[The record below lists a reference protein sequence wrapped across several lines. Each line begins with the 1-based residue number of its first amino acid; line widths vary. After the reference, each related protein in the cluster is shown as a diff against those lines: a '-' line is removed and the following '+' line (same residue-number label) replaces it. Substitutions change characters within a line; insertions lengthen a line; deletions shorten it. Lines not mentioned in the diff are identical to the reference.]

1 MCLQADVIII
11 TKANCATPLTYY
23 QSLLLNLMV
32 FKALLVVIVV
42 VMWSIPKVLARV
54 QGRKPREV
62 FVVAVNAVR
71 RQSMV
76 MASAVA
82 RRVRG
87 SSGAAP
93 LASGQAAAGLISE
106 HNGSVLSV
114 GTAGVSANGSSSKH
128 VESCRE
134 VQKPKAP
141 LIDDKG
147 NVNWFRVFRVVSMV
161 LFIAYPSM
169 SVKIF
174 RLFRCRPV
182 SDCLWR
188 CTVA

>member
-1 MCLQADVIII
+1 M
-11 TKANCATPLTYY
+11 TYY

-87 SSGAAP
+87 S
-93 LASGQAAAGLISE
+93 
-106 HNGSVLSV
+106 GSKSTVVLS
-114 GTAGVSANGSSSKH
+114 AESDGVPST
-128 VESCRE
+128 
-134 VQKPKAP
+134 PKKS
-141 LIDDKG
+141 LVDEKG

-169 SVKIF
+169 SVKVL
-174 RLFRCRPV
+174 RLFRCLQVCR
-182 SDCLWR
+182 
-188 CTVA
+188 